1 LISSSQKVISHNI
14 DKLNNMTGDFNRADR
29 LVKKQILSLN
39 RHLPRRRKTLK
50 ELLAEERPHVVGADG
65 TRHRFKTEELEK
77 IAGMLPESEH
87 HLLKLPVYIGI
98 ESNTSGVVIS
108 GRIETRLVC
117 MILDIEPVSGE
128 LFIYRPDVK
137 VLRREFPTTTQYIFL
152 VR

>member
-1 LISSSQKVISHNI
+1 
-14 DKLNNMTGDFNRADR
+14 
-29 LVKKQILSLN
+29 
-39 RHLPRRRKTLK
+39 
-50 ELLAEERPHVVGADG
+50 
-65 TRHRFKTEELEK
+65 
-77 IAGMLPESEH
+77 MLPESEH